1 MKYLRMLLIAVITV
15 ITFGSAKAQDVV
27 VKARVG
33 GPVHHRYYHRHYYHR
48 RPVAYYHHRRGHYYW
63 RHHRRYWRRY

>member
-1 MKYLRMLLIAVITV
+1 MKYMKVLLIAVITI
-15 ITFGSAKAQDVV
+15 ITFGAAKAQDVV

-33 GPVHHRYYHRHYYHR
+33 GPVHRHYVHRPYYHRGH
-48 RPVAYYHHRRGHYYW
+48 YHHPRGHWVW